1 MKKMI
6 LSLLLIV
13 NSMVADSWV
22 SGWEMGGI
30 STYELTNKKGDT
42 LKIYCA
48 ENYTSINLNE
58 ANSDFLTLIN
68 KDNMKFVGPSRLD
81 PTSSVLTDEL
91 ALDNF
96 LYEVS
101 NNTKFTIT
109 MGKQKAEFNVTKN
122 NVNEEILKECDMDK
136 LNAMYDELN
145 GDGGVP
151 VQQQTQQEQQVDKPL
166 YKLDSRYIYNE
177 LLLQRQLVVEAIAL
191 VDGLIVYEIK
201 INNGVKDC
209 IWNKAE
215 YVKKG
220 GKLDYITMKKFEK
233 TDFFYR
239 GKCEPVMQI
248 DVFTNMGNF
257 THTLY

>member
-6 LSLLLIV
+6 LSLLLII

-22 SGWEMGGI
+22 SGWEKGGI

-48 ENYTSINLNE
+48 ENYTSINLNKVT
-58 ANSDFLTLIN
+58 SDFLTLID

-122 NVNEEILKECDMDK
+122 NVNSEILKECDMEK
-136 LNAMYDELN
+136 LQSIMDGSYGN
-145 GDGGVP
+145 GGVP
-151 VQQQTQQEQQVDKPL
+151 EQQQQQQEQYVDKPST
-166 YKLDSRYIYNE
+166 K
-177 LLLQRQLVVEAIAL
+177 EATS
-191 VDGLIVYEIK
+191 IK
-201 INNGVKDC
+201 SI
-209 IWNKAE
+209 
-215 YVKKG
+215 
-220 GKLDYITMKKFEK
+220 F
-233 TDFFYR
+233 
-239 GKCEPVMQI
+239 
-248 DVFTNMGNF
+248 
-257 THTLY
+257 

>member
-1 MKKMI
+1 M
-6 LSLLLIV
+6 LL
-13 NSMVADSWV
+13 V
-22 SGWEMGGI
+22 SGLFANNIWNQEYAAGK
-30 STYELTNKKGDT
+30 T
-42 LKIYCA
+42 
-48 ENYTSINLNE
+48 YTSIVNDKNV
-58 ANSDFLTLIN
+58 DFTIACGGENGSSLMLT
-68 KDNMKFVGPSRLD
+68 
-81 PTSSVLTDEL
+81 
-91 ALDNF
+91 
-96 LYEVS
+96 
-101 NNTKFTIT
+101 NTKGFIESDTFTI
-109 MGKQKAEFNVTKN
+109 VTKEGMVN
-122 NVNEEILKECDMDK
+122 NIKGKVDLEDSKETLVNFDNGIKLLTNTKEFVVVDDKNNKYEFVVKPNKSGVKPECSMMESYEFVKQSDSRIEEY
-136 LNAMYDELN
+136 N
-145 GDGGVP
+145 
-151 VQQQTQQEQQVDKPL
+151 QQVQEDKPL